1 MTCLAFEVQW
11 VMGLLF
17 WVLLLLCWEAS
28 CDGSGLSVRLT
39 EFPNA
44 VSRRNTTAF
53 SFEPL
58 VNGNVEA
65 CSDCKFCCKLD
76 SGAFSDC
83 RGRKVSYGGLLD
95 GNHSFEVCANG
106 SQGIGCASYNWT
118 IDTIPPT
125 AYITSPASLTSAVNV
140 SVTILFSEPC
150 VGGGGFGCSSVDS
163 CNLLVYGAGQVIPS
177 TLNILQPNL
186 EYTLLVSLNSTI
198 QYGRVILVM
207 DKNFCTD
214 NAGNP
219 FTRTANSSFYVHFDR
234 RNVLVDLRT
243 RIPEK
248 MLQVN
253 NQIRT
258 VQATNNQNNLRVYL
272 YFSEPVMNSSA
283 EILESLNTS
292 QGTLLPT
299 NGKTLGNRKFGFT
312 VANTSGIAIITISL
326 KSESII
332 SRQATA
338 VSPIAPVTFLYDS
351 QRPTVRLS
359 TTSTSRTREH
369 NIPISIKFAKPVFG
383 FNSSNIAISGGHLQS
398 FYEMSRSKYSIEI
411 KAEDDIVSV
420 SIPENATGDVAGNKN
435 LPSNILQVRH
445 YSMPVVSSVAS
456 VTATAAFCITSLA
469 AGLLSV
475 STASLLA
482 IGAFPQT
489 YATLISSP
497 SRNLFRI
504 VCHIQVFA
512 LSRWL
517 AVILPVEYYELAR
530 DLQWSIPYFS
540 LPWEVGH
547 IQPVMVGSS
556 PPANSTSYFSEVLDL
571 ETIGT
576 PKEENLKR
584 AATVYGLPLSPMEYK
599 SFFEME
605 NSKPEVEYI
614 LDPQHMSGW
623 RDFSR
628 NMFWLAIIGGSLI
641 LLHALLLLILKFKKK
656 TTEKQDSYGALTFPR
671 LEMFLL
677 VLALPSICQ
686 ASSALIQG
694 VTPSGVVVGILLLG
708 FVSFELL
715 SLFLFLS
722 VGITFGKLLQ
732 YKEVHQ
738 VGRRFHWYQELIRVT
753 LGPGKRGQ
761 WTWKKQPNSAYLIK
775 YGPLF
780 EDLRGP
786 PKYMLSQISGGQP
799 RKGDRIIASE
809 DETEDAEAPFIQKI
823 FGILRIFYTLLE
835 CIKRVALGILAGT
848 YMNDWSSRTPT
859 STLLCVTSFQLF
871 FLVLKKPFIKK
882 KVQLVEIISVS
893 TEVGIFAS
901 CAVLLRKE
909 FSEQDET
916 CMGIFMVALFL
927 IGFVAQMVNEWY
939 ALYKQTKRLDPD
951 DKSFLLGLKVALLGV
966 LIIFVPRKLSQGLES
981 NFPKTRPSG
990 GENGDTGS
998 SAGRNRSSGSRS
1010 SGSTDKPWLRQLRE
1024 LAKASFSR
1032 EGSSAVPND
1041 PSSSRPKWSDFWGTK
1056 KSGGTSASSSSDF
1069 NSKPTGLY
1077 KELEAIFA
1085 SK

>member
-1 MTCLAFEVQW
+1 
-11 VMGLLF
+11 
-17 WVLLLLCWEAS
+17 
-28 CDGSGLSVRLT
+28 
-39 EFPNA
+39 
-44 VSRRNTTAF
+44 
-53 SFEPL
+53 
-58 VNGNVEA
+58 
-65 CSDCKFCCKLD
+65 
-76 SGAFSDC
+76 
-83 RGRKVSYGGLLD
+83 
-95 GNHSFEVCANG
+95 
-106 SQGIGCASYNWT
+106 
-118 IDTIPPT
+118 
-125 AYITSPASLTSAVNV
+125 
-140 SVTILFSEPC
+140 
-150 VGGGGFGCSSVDS
+150 
-163 CNLLVYGAGQVIPS
+163 
-177 TLNILQPNL
+177 
-186 EYTLLVSLNSTI
+186 
-198 QYGRVILVM
+198 M
-207 DKNFCTD
+207 DKDFCTD
-214 NAGNP
+214 NAGNA
-219 FTRTANSSFYVHFDR
+219 FMRTTNSIFYVHFDR
-234 RNVLVDLRT
+234 RNVSVDLRT

-258 VQATNNQNNLRVYL
+258 VQATNDQNNLTVYL

-283 EILESLNTS
+283 EILESLNIS

-299 NGKTLGNRKFGFT
+299 NGKTLGNRKFGFM
-312 VANTSGIAIITISL
+312 VANTSGVAIITISL
-326 KSESII
+326 ESESII
-332 SRQATA
+332 SRSGIA

-411 KAEDDIVSV
+411 KAEDDVVSV

-445 YSMPVVSSVAS
+445 YSMPLVSSVAS

-482 IGAFPQT
+482 TGAFPKT
-489 YATLISSP
+489 SATLISSP

-504 VCHIQVFA
+504 ACHIQVFA

-517 AVILPVEYYELAR
+517 AVILPVEYFELAR

-547 IQPVMVGSS
+547 IHPVMVGSS

-571 ETIGT
+571 EIVRT
-576 PKEENLKR
+576 PKEEKLER
-584 AATVYGLPLSPMEYK
+584 AAAVYGLPLSPMEYK
-599 SFFEME
+599 SLFEME
-605 NSKPEVEYI
+605 NSKPEAEFI
-614 LDPQHMSGW
+614 LDPQHISGW
-623 RDFSR
+623 GDFSR
-628 NMFWLAIIGGSLI
+628 NMFWLAVIGGSLI
-641 LLHALLLLILKFKKK
+641 LLQALLLLILKLKKK
-656 TTEKQDSYGALTFPR
+656 TTEKQNCYGALIFPR

-677 VLALPSICQ
+677 VLALPCICQ

-694 VTPSGVVVGILLLG
+694 GTPSGVVVGILLLG
-708 FVSFELL
+708 FVSFKLL
-715 SLFLFLS
+715 SMFLFLS
-722 VGITFGKLLQ
+722 IGITFGKLLQ

-761 WTWKKQPNSAYLIK
+761 WTWKKQSNSIYLTK
-775 YGPLF
+775 FGPLF

-786 PKYMLSQISGGQP
+786 PKYMLSQISGGHP
-799 RKGDRIIASE
+799 RKGDRIIASD

-848 YMNDWSSRTPT
+848 YMNDWSSRTPAI
-859 STLLCVTSFQLF
+859 SLLCLTSFQLF

-882 KVQLVEIISVS
+882 KVQLVEILSVS
-893 TEVGIFAS
+893 TELGIFAT
-901 CAVLLRKE
+901 CAVLLRKD

-916 CMGIFMVALFL
+916 YVGIFMVALFF

-951 DKSFLLGLKVALLGV
+951 DISFLSGLKVALLGI
-966 LIIFVPRKLSQGLES
+966 LIICVPRKWRQGLES
-981 NFPKTRPSG
+981 KFPRTQPSG
-990 GENGDTGS
+990 GETGDAGS
-998 SAGRNRSSGSRS
+998 SADRDRTSGSRS
-1010 SGSTDKPWLRQLRE
+1010 SGTTDKPWLRQLRE

-1032 EGSSAVPND
+1032 EGSSAVPTD
-1041 PSSSRPKWSDFWGTK
+1041 PSSSRPKWSGFWGTK
-1056 KSGGTSASSSSDF
+1056 KSGGTSGSSSADF